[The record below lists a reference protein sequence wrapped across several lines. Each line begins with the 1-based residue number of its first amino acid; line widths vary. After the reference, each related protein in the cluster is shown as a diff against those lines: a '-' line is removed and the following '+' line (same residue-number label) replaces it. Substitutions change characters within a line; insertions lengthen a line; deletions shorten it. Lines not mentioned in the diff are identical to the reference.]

1 MLPGALRVATLF
13 DPIFHM
19 VDAAR
24 YATLETS
31 DLNLYPTIATVLAMA
46 ALAFSGAW
54 WAISRGPNL
63 RY

>member
-1 MLPGALRVATLF
+1 LRIATLF

-24 YATLETS
+24 YAALETS
-31 DLNLYPTIATVLAMA
+31 DLNPYPTIAVVLFLAVLA
-46 ALAFSGAW
+46 FCGAW